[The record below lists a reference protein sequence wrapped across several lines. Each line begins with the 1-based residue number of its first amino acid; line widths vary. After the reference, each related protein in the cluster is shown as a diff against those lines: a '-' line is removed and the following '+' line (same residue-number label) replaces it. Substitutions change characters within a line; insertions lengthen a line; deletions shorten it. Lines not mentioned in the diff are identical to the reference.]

1 MNINAT
7 LILQSIA
14 MMIFVWFCM
23 KFIWPPLL
31 KAMDERRERIAEGL
45 AASDRAEKE
54 LEKAKVEVDA
64 QIREARDKAGEIVD
78 QANQRHSQIVDQAK
92 EDATAERKRQVT
104 AAEADI
110 TTSALRA
117 LCSSARLTGP
127 PPISPPSTR
136 SLPSRASSRSAM
148 LRTGDFTTALKCSP
162 ASRSVHSTS
171 MVPAPTSIVRI
182 LVMGGSPRRDW
193 PSGPPGRALEKL
205 LLSKEKNLSLI
216 HISEPTRL
224 C

>member
-54 LEKAKVEVDA
+54 LETAKVEVEK

-78 QANQRHSQIVDQAK
+78 QANQRHTQILDQAK
-92 EDATAERKRQVT
+92 DDAVAERQRQVT

-110 TTSALRA
+110 AQA
-117 LCSSARLTGP
+117 ANQAREE
-127 PPISPPSTR
+127 
-136 SLPSRASSRSAM
+136 
-148 LRTGDFTTALKCSP
+148 LRTTV
-162 ASRSVHSTS
+162 ASLAVLGASK
-171 MVPAPTSIVRI
+171 I
-182 LVMGGSPRRDW
+182 
-193 PSGPPGRALEKL
+193 LEKEVDADTHREL
-205 LLSKEKNLSLI
+205 LDKLI
-216 HISEPTRL
+216 AEI
-224 C
+224 

>member
-23 KFIWPPLL
+23 KFLWPPLL

-54 LEKAKVEVDA
+54 LEAAQAEAGV

-78 QANQRHSQIVDQAK
+78 QANQRHTQIVDQAK
-92 EDATAERKRQVT
+92 TDAITERGRQVT

-110 TTSALRA
+110 VQAANQAREELRA
-117 LCSSARLTGP
+117 SVA
-127 PPISPPSTR
+127 
-136 SLPSRASSRSAM
+136 SLVVLGAS
-148 LRTGDFTTALKCSP
+148 K
-162 ASRSVHSTS
+162 
-171 MVPAPTSIVRI
+171 I
-182 LVMGGSPRRDW
+182 
-193 PSGPPGRALEKL
+193 LEK
-205 LLSKEKNLSLI
+205 EVDTNTHRDLI
-216 HISEPTRL
+216 DKLIAEI
-224 C
+224 

>member
-45 AASDRAEKE
+45 AASDKAENE
-54 LEKAKVEVDA
+54 LEAAKITVEE

-78 QANQRHSQIVDQAK
+78 QANQRHTQIVDQAK
-92 EDATAERKRQVT
+92 DDAVAERNRQVT

-110 TTSALRA
+110 VQAANQAREELR
-117 LCSSARLTGP
+117 SSVA
-127 PPISPPSTR
+127 
-136 SLPSRASSRSAM
+136 SLAVLGASQ
-148 LRTGDFTTALKCSP
+148 
-162 ASRSVHSTS
+162 
-171 MVPAPTSIVRI
+171 I
-182 LVMGGSPRRDW
+182 
-193 PSGPPGRALEKL
+193 LEKEVDADTHREL
-205 LLSKEKNLSLI
+205 LDKLI
-216 HISEPTRL
+216 REI
-224 C
+224 

>member
-23 KFIWPPLL
+23 KFLWPPLI

-54 LEKAKVEVDA
+54 LEAAKVTADQ

-78 QANQRHSQIVDQAK
+78 QASQRHSQILDQAK
-92 EDATAERKRQVT
+92 QDASAERSRQVS

-110 TTSALRA
+110 AQAANQAKEELRA
-117 LCSSARLTGP
+117 SVA
-127 PPISPPSTR
+127 
-136 SLPSRASSRSAM
+136 SLAVLGAS
-148 LRTGDFTTALKCSP
+148 K
-162 ASRSVHSTS
+162 
-171 MVPAPTSIVRI
+171 I
-182 LVMGGSPRRDW
+182 
-193 PSGPPGRALEKL
+193 LEKEIDADTHREL
-205 LLSKEKNLSLI
+205 LDKLI
-216 HISEPTRL
+216 AEI
-224 C
+224 